1 MRSGVHRPHRR
12 KEGSSMSQFDKK
24 FAAAT
29 AGSRKY
35 QTGLEKFNKIHMST
49 DIVFNIIFIILVI
62 IAVLPV
68 FFVIMISLTKESS
81 INQLG
86 YQLIPKEFSADGY
99 TFLLKQGA
107 VILRALGISVVVTIL
122 GTVIGVLLTTALGYV
137 LSRPQYKVKKPLTWM
152 VFIPMVFNGGL
163 VSTYY
168 VVGNFLGLKDT
179 IWALILPLALSSFN
193 VVISK
198 TFFRTT
204 VPDALIES
212 AKIDGATQLRIFF
225 KIVLPIS
232 LPVLATIGL
241 FLCFGYWND
250 WYQSLL
256 YINDSKLYSM
266 QALLNQIMNQI
277 DYLARNA
284 ASLGVSVAELS
295 KNMPKESARMAIA
308 IVIVLPIAFAYPFFQ
323 KYFISGLTIGAVK
336 G

>member
-1 MRSGVHRPHRR
+1 
-12 KEGSSMSQFDKK
+12 MSQFDKK

-107 VILRALGISVVVTIL
+107 VILRALGISVVVTVL

>member
-1 MRSGVHRPHRR
+1 
-12 KEGSSMSQFDKK
+12 MSQFDKK
-24 FAAAT
+24 FAAAHGT
-29 AGSRKY
+29 AGKY
-35 QTGLEKFNKIHMST
+35 QTGLEKFNKIHMGT
-49 DIVFNIIFIILVI
+49 DIVFNIIFIVLVI

-68 FFVIMISLTKESS
+68 FFVIMISVTKESS

-86 YQLIPKEFSADGY
+86 YQLIPKEFSAEGY

-107 VILRALGISVVVTIL
+107 VILRALSVSVIVTVL

>member
-1 MRSGVHRPHRR
+1 
-12 KEGSSMSQFDKK
+12 MSQFDKK

-99 TFLLKQGA
+99 AFLLKQGA
-107 VILRALGISVVVTIL
+107 VILRALGISVVVTVL

>member
-1 MRSGVHRPHRR
+1 
-12 KEGSSMSQFDKK
+12 MSQFDKK

-68 FFVIMISLTKESS
+68 FFIIMISLTKESS

-107 VILRALGISVVVTIL
+107 VILRALGISVVVTVL

>member
-1 MRSGVHRPHRR
+1 
-12 KEGSSMSQFDKK
+12 MSQFDKK

>member
-1 MRSGVHRPHRR
+1 
-12 KEGSSMSQFDKK
+12 MSQFDKK

-62 IAVLPV
+62 IAGLPV

-107 VILRALGISVVVTIL
+107 VILRALGISVVVTVL